1 MDFLESPQEG
11 NSKTERNL
19 WSLTQQQKL
28 TLTKSSLTPNL
39 IPRWAY
45 LLMEWELPL
54 QNTNLIYVIPYARG
68 AEGHVEFTRGIPTV
82 VWPGRSQIPTG
93 RGVTQMCPWEASVSV
108 GLMVIF
114 SKMSL
119 ADSTGHVQG
128 NIFCQTDHRMDL
140 YNFEEHK

>member
-1 MDFLESPQEG
+1 
-11 NSKTERNL
+11 
-19 WSLTQQQKL
+19 
-28 TLTKSSLTPNL
+28 
-39 IPRWAY
+39 
-45 LLMEWELPL
+45 LMEWEFPL
-54 QNTNLIYVIPYARG
+54 QQQMREDYGQWDPSGISLTPGRIGLFHTNLIYVIPYARG
-68 AEGHVEFTRGIPTV
+68 AEGHIEFERRIPTI